1 MASIEPSV
9 VRMPDRVI
17 SRSYPEVQSQLAGQ
31 VGRTATL
38 GHATTCG
45 GTMTAAVVGSTLLT
59 LLVPAAKAK
68 GRRALRRSAAGA
80 QAPLIAQQ
88 QQVTEQ
94 VGDKDTAEASAESEP
109 TPGTRFTLFPFLG
122 EPAYRS
128 FVTSAPG
135 DAGFDPLG
143 FAAEGPEK
151 YEEMLEAEVK
161 HGRLAMLAG
170 IGIPASEVFHGRL
183 ADAVGLPNLLASGGR
198 APTTLN
204 GGLDHPVMIAFL
216 MVTIILV
223 GFVEILKPRFTGV
236 PGYYGFDPLSLSEFE
251 PPAFLQAIWDKDN
264 ALLWVAEGEIKNGRL
279 AMLAVT
285 FMVYSEYST
294 GVPIG
299 APLASAL
306 KGLL

>member
-1 MASIEPSV
+1 MDFVVPSEFG
-9 VRMPDRVI
+9 MPGRVT
-17 SRSYPEVQSQLAGQ
+17 SQSYQEAQPQVAGQ
-31 VGRTATL
+31 VKRAATL
-38 GHATTCG
+38 GHATQRG
-45 GTMTAAVVGSTLLT
+45 GTVTAAVVGGTLIT
-59 LLVPAAKAK
+59 LLVPAVKARR
-68 GRRALRRSAAGA
+68 RRAFRRCAAGA
-80 QAPLIAQQ
+80 QPPLIDQQ
-88 QQVTEQ
+88 QQAPEQ
-94 VGDKDTAEASAESEP
+94 VGDKDTAEASAESES
-109 TPGTRFTLFPFLG
+109 TSGTRFNLFPFLG

-170 IGIPASEVFHGRL
+170 IGIPVSEVFHGRL
-183 ADAVGLPNLLASGGR
+183 ADALGLPNLLASGGR

-216 MVTIILV
+216 MTSIILV
-223 GFVEILKPRFTGV
+223 GFVEILKPRFTGI
-236 PGYYGFDPLSLSEFE
+236 PGYYGFDPLSLSDFE
-251 PPAFLQAIWDKDN
+251 PPAFMQAVWDKDDT
-264 ALLWVAEGEIKNGRL
+264 LLWVSEGEIKNGRL
-279 AMLAVT
+279 AMLAVAA
-285 FMVYSEYST
+285 MVYSEYST
-294 GVPIG
+294 RVPVG